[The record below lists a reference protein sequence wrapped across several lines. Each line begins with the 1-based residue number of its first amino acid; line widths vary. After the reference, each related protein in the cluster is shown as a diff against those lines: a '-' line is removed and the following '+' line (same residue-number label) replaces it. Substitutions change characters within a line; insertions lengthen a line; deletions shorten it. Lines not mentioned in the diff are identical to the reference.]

1 MNSPSCQT
9 TSQIRG
15 VAISFPLFENM
26 CLTSPL
32 ETNNSNRGHVLGLID
47 KARYS
52 KRSAV
57 CKMAFGLIIGVQS
70 TDFSRDFSAVR
81 SVPGAIA
88 TGVSARDLESGRRN
102 PVATAPGTDLILLIA

>member
-47 KARYS
+47 KAPYS

-57 CKMAFGLIIGVQS
+57 CKMAFGLIIGVHS
-70 TDFSRDFSAVR
+70 TDFSRVFPLEVS
-81 SVPGAIA
+81 
-88 TGVSARDLESGRRN
+88 TGSDSDRVSARDLESGR
-102 PVATAPGTDLILLIA
+102 